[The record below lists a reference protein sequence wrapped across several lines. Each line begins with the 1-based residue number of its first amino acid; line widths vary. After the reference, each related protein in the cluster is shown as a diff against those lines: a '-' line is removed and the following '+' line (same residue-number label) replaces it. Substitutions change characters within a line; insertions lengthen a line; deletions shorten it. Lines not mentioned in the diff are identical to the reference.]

1 MAGVFDLSSLKKDAQ
16 SAGGGGAHE
25 VLVTAQ
31 NVQEILT
38 SSQQKPV
45 ILHIGSSRSP
55 ESDEMRKNFNEL
67 HNEAFTYAYV
77 DADSTPEVAGALGV
91 QAIPTV
97 VAFIGGRPAGSFQG
111 GQPRQV
117 LEQLVSQVAPGE
129 QTPADPRIDNAQALL
144 QSGNLA
150 EAEAAF
156 DAILKEEPGNK
167 AAKSGLSRTHLLQRV
182 AAGPSAEQESPL
194 DAELI
199 AADEEAAQG
208 NLPAAFSR
216 LLAQLVRL
224 AGDDKETVKNRLIE
238 LFSAFEG
245 APEVHEAR
253 RKMASALF

>member
-16 SAGGGGAHE
+16 SATGGGAHE

-97 VAFIGGRPAGSFQG
+97 VAFIGGRSSRSTSSPA
-111 GQPRQV
+111 PRC
-117 LEQLVSQVAPGE
+117 SRRCSRRPPTRRTSPRACAPPST
-129 QTPADPRIDNAQALL
+129 TPTRR
-144 QSGNLA
+144 
-150 EAEAAF
+150 
-156 DAILKEEPGNK
+156 
-167 AAKSGLSRTHLLQRV
+167 RTR
-182 AAGPSAEQESPL
+182 
-194 DAELI
+194 
-199 AADEEAAQG
+199 
-208 NLPAAFSR
+208 
-216 LLAQLVRL
+216 
-224 AGDDKETVKNRLIE
+224 
-238 LFSAFEG
+238 
-245 APEVHEAR
+245 
-253 RKMASALF
+253 